1 MVKFLIKISETVY
14 DVSNPHRMVVNPS
27 IMLYVTNNNNNT
39 QENVEEKSSYSYNYQ
54 STIPSNETLY
64 SKYN

>member
-1 MVKFLIKISETVY
+1 
-14 DVSNPHRMVVNPS
+14 MVVNPS